1 MEAITIY
8 QIALGLAAVTG
19 IVISYAAWNL
29 MKKIEKA
36 EDILVNYLDY
46 LDKISKVIEL
56 SDKRITELDHSGAYE
71 TDDELGIFFKTTKD
85 LQSILNQ
92 FTMKNTD

>member
-1 MEAITIY
+1 METITIY

-29 MKKIEKA
+29 MRKLEKA
-36 EDILVNYLDY
+36 EDIVVNYLDY

-56 SDKRITELDHSGAYE
+56 SDKKITELDHSGAFE
-71 TDDELGIFFKTTKD
+71 ADDELGTFFKTIKD

-92 FTMKNTD
+92 FTVRKMD

>member
-29 MKKIEKA
+29 MRKLEKA
-36 EDILVNYLDY
+36 EDILANYLDY

-56 SDKRITELDHSGAYE
+56 SDKKITELDHSGAYE